1 MAVVQLF
8 IARSGLLRL
17 KSTTSNYI
25 AHVTTLSH
33 SEIHGGGHFATFHR
47 SNFPCVQRR

>member
-25 AHVTTLSH
+25 AQVATLSH